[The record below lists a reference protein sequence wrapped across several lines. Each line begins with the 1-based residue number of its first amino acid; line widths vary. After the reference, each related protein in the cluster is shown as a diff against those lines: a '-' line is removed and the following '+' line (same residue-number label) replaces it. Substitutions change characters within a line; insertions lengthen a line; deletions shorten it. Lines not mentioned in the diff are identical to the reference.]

1 MDEFKAKGIIL
12 TRADND
18 RVNGVRKIDRLL
30 FDGPDGLPMIQVFEE
45 YYDVFRCME
54 TLVREDAMKGK
65 NPEDVKKVDGDDAFD
80 MLKYG
85 LTNINQTPRKE
96 GQAKP
101 AHPAR
106 GIRSL

>member
-1 MDEFKAKGIIL
+1 
-12 TRADND
+12 
-18 RVNGVRKIDRLL
+18 
-30 FDGPDGLPMIQVFEE
+30 MIQVFEE

-85 LTNINQTPRKE
+85 LTNINQTPEKKDKQNQHTRRE
-96 GQAKP
+96 
-101 AHPAR
+101 